1 MAPQCNN
8 ARRPAQRGAARSSPS
23 MSEGASLVP
32 LREPANV
39 GRGEP
44 YATRPSQ
51 MDATHSSLGPLQ
63 VIANVGHN
71 KLGAARSSLAGK
83 ALLTLPLPELAT
95 IRHQGCGNLRLRETI
110 LESAPSYVLCRWL
123 TQEPS
128 GDKRGDRT
136 HEGLESKVPLV
147 DTVDQLAVPV

>member
-1 MAPQCNN
+1 
-8 ARRPAQRGAARSSPS
+8 
-23 MSEGASLVP
+23 
-32 LREPANV
+32 
-39 GRGEP
+39 
-44 YATRPSQ
+44 

-83 ALLTLPLPELAT
+83 ALLTLPLPEPAT
-95 IRHQGCGNLRLRETI
+95 IRHQGRGNLRLRETI

-147 DTVDQLAVPV
+147 DTVDQLAVPVKKAATIERFFQDEDSNGEVYSASLYEDMD